1 MTRFYRVVGFIT
13 QRGNS
18 MFRFT
23 RLSSRASLR
32 ALLMLGSAAS
42 VATMAAPPASA
53 QDYTN
58 IAASG
63 RVTSVDGAPIAN
75 AQVKITSSDK
85 GVSRSATTDDSG
97 AFTIPQLTPGNYD
110 VTVTADGF
118 IAYTEGGIA
127 LTRETG
133 GANSFRLVP
142 AGQNGDIVV
151 TGTRQRVADF
161 QDTTVGSTINLASIV
176 ERVPI
181 GRSLRDVMLL
191 TPGTV
196 QGSSPSNGGFANQV
210 SIAGAAFTENAFYIN
225 GLNVT
230 DFVSGGQPTEV
241 PFDFYQTVE
250 VKTGGAPAE
259 FGRATGGYVV
269 ATTKSGSNEY
279 HASVTGI
286 WEPDDLRGNAPSTRT
301 TDYRHATAS
310 RKELIFQAS
319 GPIIKDHLFV
329 YGLYNMRD
337 IRSMTP
343 QANQNNATG
352 VTNTSPFWGGKI
364 DGYITGDHHFE
375 FTYFDTTN
383 DTRNRSYDWDRTN
396 FTLGNQTGGTN
407 ARAGGVNYVGRY
419 TGTFTPWLTL
429 SGAYG
434 VNKLRSGN
442 LPLDT
447 TNPQVVDY
455 RTDPAG
461 IQIGLNKV
469 TDAFSS
475 TDDEREFYRV
485 DADLQF
491 HLFGSHH
498 VRIGYDHEKDTQSQ
512 TFQTIGAGAFKIYA
526 VTDDSAARIGL
537 PVGTQYYTTRVY
549 AQNGVAHVRNEAYYL
564 QDQWSLLDNRLRL
577 DLGLR
582 NDRFSNQGV
591 NGKSFFE
598 SGNQWA
604 PRVGASFD
612 PLGDGRT
619 KIFGSYS
626 QYYLPM
632 AGDINL
638 NVAGSLVTY
647 TRYNRFTGVS
657 GAGSIPVEGA
667 PILTVVNTTACPDT
681 GVRNCEVSADGS
693 AFNPAGAIATNIK
706 PQSSNE
712 FILGAEHQ
720 FGDHVRIGAYFTHRE
735 LKNVIED
742 ISIDA
747 GARAYC
753 VGKGFTAAAC
763 QAAYPGG
770 SQFVIANPGR
780 DVTVQIN
787 KLPDGSTPTVTLKAA
802 DLGYPKPSRNYN
814 ALTLTFD
821 RSFDKKW
828 SLAGSYTLAF
838 DKGNYEGGVRSEN
851 GQLAINRTADFDSP
865 GFVNGAYGYLP
876 NDRRHTFKA
885 YGSYRLFDMLDL
897 GANVVLQSPE
907 HYSCIGAV
915 PVSVDAYANTYHG
928 YAYYCQGKLIP
939 RGTAFTGDWLTQVDV
954 SAVVRLPLPHGV
966 DASVRLDVFNLFDSS
981 AVTSYNNF
989 GELGDGSANRDYR
1002 LPVNYQTPRSVRLTA
1017 RIGF

>member
-1 MTRFYRVVGFIT
+1 
-13 QRGNS
+13 
-18 MFRFT
+18 MFRSK
-23 RLSSRASLR
+23 RRSSRAVLR
-32 ALLMLGSAAS
+32 ALLMLGSTTSAVLAGTTL
-42 VATMAAPPASA
+42 VHA

-63 RVTSVDGAPIAN
+63 RVTAEDGTPIAG
-75 AQVKITSSDK
+75 AAVKITSSDK
-85 GVSRSATTDDSG
+85 GVSRTVVTDATG
-97 AFTIPQLTPGNYD
+97 GYTIPQLTPGNYD
-110 VTVTADGF
+110 FTVTAQGF
-118 IAYTEGGIA
+118 GTYDERGIA

-142 AGQNGDIVV
+142 AAQDGEIVV
-151 TGTRQRVADF
+151 TGSRQRVADF
-161 QDTTVGSTINLASIV
+161 QDTTVGSTIDLGSLNQ
-176 ERVPI
+176 RVPI
-181 GRSLRDVMLL
+181 GRTLRDVMLL

-241 PFDFYQTVE
+241 PFDFYQSVE

-269 ATTKSGSNEY
+269 ATTKSGSNDY

-286 WEPDDLRGNAPSTRT
+286 WEPDDLRDSAPSTRT
-301 TDYRHATAS
+301 VDYRRATAS
-310 RKELIFQAS
+310 RKELVLQAS

-329 YGLYNMRD
+329 YGLYNLRE
-337 IRSMTP
+337 IRSLTP

-352 VTNTSPFWGGKI
+352 VTNTSPFWGGKV

-383 DTRNRSYDWDRTN
+383 ETRNRSYNWDRTN
-396 FTLGNQTGGTN
+396 YTLGDKTGGTN
-407 ARAGGVNYVGRY
+407 ARAGGVNYVARY

-442 LPLDT
+442 VPLDT
-447 TNPQVVDY
+447 TNPQVIDY

-469 TDAFSS
+469 TDAYSS
-475 TDDEREFYRV
+475 TDDKREFYRV

-491 HLFGSHH
+491 QLLGSHH
-498 VRIGYDHEKDTQSQ
+498 VRGGYDHEKNTQSQ
-512 TFQTIGAGAFKIYA
+512 TFETIGGGAYKIYA
-526 VTDDSAARIGL
+526 VTADSAARIGL

-549 AQNGVAHVRNEAYYL
+549 AQDGVAHVRNEAFYL

-577 DLGLR
+577 DLGVR

-591 NGKSFFE
+591 NGESFFE

-604 PRVGASFD
+604 PRLGAAFD
-612 PLGDGRT
+612 PVGDGRT
-619 KIFGSYS
+619 RIFGSYS
-626 QYYLPM
+626 KYYLPM

-647 TRYNRFTGVS
+647 TRYNLFNGVG
-657 GAGSIPVEGA
+657 GAGSIPNEGA
-667 PILTVVNTTACPDT
+667 PILSVVNTTACPDT

-693 AFNPAGAIATNIK
+693 PFNPSGAIASNIK
-706 PQSSNE
+706 PQSDNE
-712 FILGAEHQ
+712 FIVGAEHQ
-720 FGDHVRIGAYFTHRE
+720 FSDRIRIGAYFTHRE
-735 LKNVIED
+735 LKDVIED

-753 VGKGFTAAAC
+753 VGNGFSAAAC

-787 KLPDGSTPTVTLKAA
+787 KLPDGSTPTVTLKAS
-802 DLGYPKPSRNYN
+802 DLDYPAPSRNYN

-821 RSFDKKW
+821 RSFDQKW
-828 SLAGSYTLAF
+828 SLSASYTLAF

-876 NDRRHTFKA
+876 NDRRHSFKA
-885 YGSYRLFDMLDL
+885 YGSYRLFDALDL
-897 GANVVLQSPE
+897 GANLLVQSAA

-915 PVSVDAYANTYHG
+915 PLSVDAYANTYHG
-928 YAYYCQGKLIP
+928 YGYYCRGELIP
-939 RGTAFTGDWLTQVDV
+939 RGTAFNGDWLTQVDL
-954 SAVVRLPLPHGV
+954 SAAVHLPLPYV
-966 DASVRLDVFNLFDSS
+966 DASVRLDVFNVFNSS

-989 GELGDGSANRDYR
+989 GELSDGSANPDYR
-1002 LPVNYQTPRSVRLTA
+1002 LPVNYQTPRFVRLTA

>member
-1 MTRFYRVVGFIT
+1 
-13 QRGNS
+13 

-23 RLSSRASLR
+23 RLSSRAALR
-32 ALLMLGSAAS
+32 ALLMLGTTGSAFVVAS
-42 VATMAAPPASA
+42 VPASA

-63 RVTSVDGAPIAN
+63 RVTAQDGSSIAG
-75 AQVKITSSDK
+75 AQVQITSSDR
-85 GVSRSATTDDSG
+85 GVSRTVTTDDTG
-97 AFTIPQLTPGNYD
+97 AYTIPQLTPGNYD
-110 VTVTADGF
+110 FTVTAKGF
-118 IAYTEGGIA
+118 APYTERGIA
-127 LTRETG
+127 LTRDVG
-133 GANSFRLVP
+133 GANSFRLAP
-142 AGQNGDIVV
+142 ESSASEIVV
-151 TGTRQRVADF
+151 TGSRQRVADF
-161 QDTTVGSTINLASIV
+161 QDTTVGSTINLASLSDH
-176 ERVPI
+176 VPV
-181 GRSLRDVMLL
+181 GRTLRDVMLL

-196 QGSSPSNGGFANQV
+196 QGSSPSNSGFANQV
-210 SIAGAAFTENAFYIN
+210 SISGAAFTENAFYIN

-269 ATTKSGSNEY
+269 ATTKSGSNQY

-286 WEPDDLRGNAPSTRT
+286 WEPEALRSTSPSTRT
-301 TDYRHATAS
+301 MDYRNATAS
-310 RKELIFQAS
+310 RQELILQAS

-329 YGLYNMRD
+329 YGLYNFRD
-337 IRSMTP
+337 IRSMSP
-343 QANQNNATG
+343 QANQSNATG
-352 VTNTSPFWGGKI
+352 VTNTSPFWGGKV

-383 DTRNRSYDWDRTN
+383 DTHNRTYGWD
-396 FTLGNQTGGTN
+396 FTKHVLGDKSGGTD

-419 TGTFTPWLTL
+419 TGTFTPWLTV

-447 TNPQVVDY
+447 TNSQVVDY

-469 TDAFSS
+469 TDAYSK
-475 TDDEREFYRV
+475 TNDEREFYRF
-485 DADLQF
+485 DADVQF
-491 HLFGSHH
+491 HLLGSHH
-498 VRIGYDHEKDTQSQ
+498 IRGGYDHEKDTQSQ
-512 TFQTIGAGAFKIYA
+512 TFETIGNGAYKIYK
-526 VTDDSAARIGL
+526 VTADSAARIGQ
-537 PVGTQYYTTRVY
+537 PEGTEYYTTRVY
-549 AQNGVAHVRNEAYYL
+549 AQNGVAHVRNEAFYI
-564 QDQWSLLDNRLRL
+564 QDQWSLFDNRLRL

-598 SGNQWA
+598 SGDQWA
-604 PRVGASFD
+604 PRVGFSFD

-619 KIFGSYS
+619 KIYGSYS

-647 TRYNRFTGVS
+647 TRYNFFNGTDGP
-657 GAGSIPVEGA
+657 GNLPVEGA
-667 PILTVVNTTACPDT
+667 PILTVANTAACPDT

-693 AFNPAGAIATNIK
+693 PFNPATQIASNIK
-706 PQSSNE
+706 PQSDNE
-712 FILGAEHQ
+712 FIIGAEHQ

-742 ISIDA
+742 VSIDIA
-747 GARAYC
+747 ARKYC
-753 VGKGFTAAAC
+753 QAQGFTADAC
-763 QAAYPGG
+763 ASIYTGG
-770 SQFVIANPGR
+770 HQFVIANPGR
-780 DVTVQIN
+780 DITVQLAG
-787 KLPDGSTPTVTLKAA
+787 LPDGSTPTVTLKSS

-821 RSFDKKW
+821 RSFDQKW
-828 SLAGSYTLAF
+828 SLAASYTLAF
-838 DKGNYEGGVRSEN
+838 NKGNYEGGVRSEN

-876 NDRRHTFKA
+876 SDRRHSFKA
-885 YGSYRLFDMLDL
+885 YGSYRLFKELDL
-897 GANVVLQSPE
+897 GANMLLQSPQ

-915 PVSVDAYANTYHG
+915 PLSVDPYANTYHG
-928 YAYYCQGKLIP
+928 YGYYCQGVLVP
-939 RGTAFTGDWLTQVDV
+939 RGTAFNGDWLMQFDV
-954 SAVVRLPLPHGV
+954 SAVAHLPLPSGI
-966 DASVRLDVFNLFDSS
+966 DASLRLDVFNLFDSD

-989 GELGDGSANRDYR
+989 GEQGDGSFNPDYR
-1002 LPVNYQTPRSVRLTA
+1002 SPVNYQSPRTVRLTA
-1017 RIGF
+1017 RLGF

>member
-1 MTRFYRVVGFIT
+1 
-13 QRGNS
+13 

-23 RLSSRASLR
+23 RLSSRAAAR
-32 ALLMLGSAAS
+32 ALLMLGSTMSAVTLGAMPAA
-42 VATMAAPPASA
+42 A
-53 QDYTN
+53 QDYTT

-63 RVTSVDGAPIAN
+63 RVTAEDGKPIAD
-75 AQVKITSSDK
+75 AEVKITSSDR
-85 GVSRSATTDDSG
+85 GVSRMVTTDTTG
-97 AFTIPQLTPGNYD
+97 AFTIPQITPGNYD
-110 VTVTADGF
+110 FTITAPGY
-118 IAYTEGGIA
+118 ATYTERGIA
-127 LTRETG
+127 LTREAG
-133 GANSFRLVP
+133 GANSFHLVP
-142 AGQNGDIVV
+142 QTQAGDIVV
-151 TGTRQRVADF
+151 TGSRQRVADF
-161 QDTTVGSTINLASIV
+161 QDTTVGSTINLASISQRAPV
-176 ERVPI
+176 

-210 SIAGAAFTENAFYIN
+210 SIAGSAFTENAFYIN

-279 HASVTGI
+279 HASVTGL
-286 WEPDDLRGNAPSTRT
+286 WEPDGLRDSSPSTRT

-310 RKELIFQAS
+310 RQELILQAS

-329 YGLYNMRD
+329 YGLYNLRD

-343 QANQNNATG
+343 QANQDNATK
-352 VTNTSPFWGGKI
+352 VINTSPFWGGKV
-364 DGYITGDHHFE
+364 DAYITGDHHFE

-383 DTRNRSYDWDRTN
+383 DTRNRSFDWDRST
-396 FTLGNQTGGTN
+396 FRLGDQTGGTN
-407 ARAGGVNYVGRY
+407 ARAGGINYVGRY
-419 TGTFTPWLTL
+419 TGTFAPWLTL

-447 TNPQVVDY
+447 TNSQVVDY

-469 TDAFSS
+469 TDAYSK
-475 TDDEREFYRV
+475 TNDQREFYRF
-485 DADLQF
+485 DADVQF
-491 HLFGSHH
+491 HLLGSHH
-498 VRIGYDHEKDTQSQ
+498 IRGGYDHEKDTQSQ
-512 TFQTIGAGAFKIYA
+512 TFETIGNGAFKIYA
-526 VTDDSAARIGL
+526 VTADSASRIGQ

-549 AQNGVAHVRNEAYYL
+549 AQDGVAHVRNEAFYL
-564 QDQWSLLDNRLRL
+564 QDQWSLLNNRLRL
-577 DLGLR
+577 DLGVR
-582 NDRFSNQGV
+582 DDRFSNQGV
-591 NGKSFFE
+591 NGKSFFT
-598 SGNQWA
+598 SGDQWA
-604 PRVGASFD
+604 PRIGASFD

-647 TRYNRFTGVS
+647 TRYNFFNGVS
-657 GAGSIPVEGA
+657 GPGNLPVEGN
-667 PILTVVNTTACPDT
+667 PILTVVNTAACPDT
-681 GVRNCEVSADGS
+681 GVKNCEVSADGS
-693 AFNPAGAIATNIK
+693 PFNPAGAIATNIK
-706 PQSSNE
+706 PQSDNE
-712 FILGAEHQ
+712 FIVGAEHQ

-742 ISIDA
+742 MSIDA

-753 VGKGFTAAAC
+753 VGKGFSAAAC
-763 QAAYPGG
+763 QSAYPGG

-787 KLPDGSTPTVTLKAA
+787 PLPDGTTPTVTLKAA
-802 DLGYPKPSRNYN
+802 DLEYPHPSRNYN

-821 RSFDKKW
+821 RTFDEKW
-828 SLAGSYTLAF
+828 SLSASYTLAF

-885 YGSYRLFDMLDL
+885 YGSYRLFEPLEL
-897 GANVVLQSPE
+897 GANLLVQSPE

-915 PVSVDAYANTYHG
+915 PLSVDAYANTYHG
-928 YAYYCQGKLIP
+928 YGYYCQGELIP
-939 RGTAFTGDWLTQVDV
+939 RGTAFNGDWRTQVDV
-954 SAVVRLPLPHGV
+954 SAVLHLPMPAGLDG
-966 DASVRLDVFNLFDSS
+966 SLRLDVFNLFNSD

-989 GELGDGSANRDYR
+989 GEQSDGSVNPDYR
-1002 LPVNYQTPRSVRLTA
+1002 SPVNYQSPRYVRLTA
-1017 RIGF
+1017 RFGF

>member
-1 MTRFYRVVGFIT
+1 MPR
-13 QRGNS
+13 S
-18 MFRFT
+18 T
-23 RLSSRASLR
+23 RLSARAAARL
-32 ALLMLGSAAS
+32 LLMLSSTAAVS
-42 VATMAAPPASA
+42 VVLAAAPASA

-63 RVTSVDGAPIAN
+63 RVTAQDGQGIAD
-75 AQVKITSSDK
+75 AEVKITSSDK
-85 GVSRSATTDDSG
+85 GVSRTVTTNAAG
-97 AFTIPQLTPGNYD
+97 AYTIPQLAPGNYD
-110 VTVTADGF
+110 VTITAAGF
-118 IAYTEGGIA
+118 APYIEAGIA

-133 GANSFRLVP
+133 GANSFRLAP
-142 AGQNGDIVV
+142 ASQATDIVV
-151 TGTRQRVADF
+151 KGSRQRVADF
-161 QDTTVGSTINLASIV
+161 QDTTVGSTINLASLTQ
-176 ERVPI
+176 RVPI
-181 GRSLRDVMLL
+181 GQSLRDVMLL

-196 QGSSPSNGGFANQV
+196 QGSSPSNGGFASQV

-241 PFDFYQTVE
+241 PFDFYETVE

-286 WEPDDLRGNAPSTRT
+286 WEPDALRDSSPSTRT

-310 RKELIFQAS
+310 RQEAIFQAS
-319 GPIIKDHLFV
+319 GPIIRDHLFV
-329 YGLYNMRD
+329 YGLYNLRD
-337 IRSMTP
+337 IETLTP
-343 QANQNNATG
+343 SANQDNATG
-352 VTNTSPFWGGKI
+352 STNASPFWGGKI

-383 DTRNRSYDWDRTN
+383 DTRNRSYDWDRTTA
-396 FTLGNQTGGTN
+396 TLGAKTGGTN

-442 LPLDT
+442 VPLDT
-447 TNPQVVDY
+447 VNPQVLDY

-469 TDAFSS
+469 TDAFSQ
-475 TDDEREFYRV
+475 TDDEREFYRG

-491 HLFGSHH
+491 HLLGSHH

-512 TFQTIGAGAFKIYA
+512 TYQTIGDGAYKIYA
-526 VTDDSAARIGL
+526 VTADSAARLGL

-549 AQNGVAHVRNEAYYL
+549 AQNGIAHVRNEAFYV
-564 QDQWSLLDNRLRL
+564 QDQWSLLGDRLRL
-577 DLGLR
+577 DIGVR

-647 TRYNRFTGVS
+647 TRYNLFTGVN
-657 GAGSIPVEGA
+657 GAGNIPVAGT
-667 PILTVVNTTACPDT
+667 PILSVVNTTACPDT

-706 PQSSNE
+706 PQSDNE
-712 FILGAEHQ
+712 FIISGEHQ
-720 FGDHVRIGAYFTHRE
+720 FGDHVRIGVSFTHRE
-735 LKNVIED
+735 LKNIIED
-742 ISIDA
+742 MSIDG

-753 VGKGFTAAAC
+753 VTAGFTAAAC

-770 SQFVIANPGR
+770 SQFVIANPGK

-787 KLPDGSTPTVTLKAA
+787 KLPDGTTPTVTLKAA
-802 DLGYPKPSRNYN
+802 DLGYPKPGRNYN

-821 RSFDKKW
+821 RTFDKRW
-828 SLAGSYTLAF
+828 SLSGSYTLAF

-865 GFVNGAYGYLP
+865 GFENGAYGYLP
-876 NDRRHTFKA
+876 NDRRHSFKA
-885 YGSYRLFDMLDL
+885 YGSYRVFEALDL
-897 GANVVLQSPE
+897 GANAVLQSPE

-928 YAYYCQGKLIP
+928 YGYYCQGQLIP
-939 RGTAFTGDWLTQVDV
+939 RGTAFTGDWLTQVDL
-954 SAVVRLPLPHGV
+954 SATVHLPVRGLL
-966 DASVRLDVFNLFDSS
+966 DTSIRLDVFNVFNSG

-989 GELGDGSANRDYR
+989 GELSDGSVNSDYR
-1002 LPVNYQTPRSVRLTA
+1002 SPVNYQQPRSMRLTA
-1017 RIGF
+1017 RMGF

>member
-1 MTRFYRVVGFIT
+1 
-13 QRGNS
+13 
-18 MFRFT
+18 MFRST
-23 RLSSRASLR
+23 RRSSRAALR
-32 ALLMLGSAAS
+32 ALLMLGSTACVAIVSPAAH
-42 VATMAAPPASA
+42 A

-58 IAASG
+58 IVASG
-63 RVTSVDGAPIAN
+63 RVTGQDGAPIAN
-75 AQVKITSSDK
+75 AEVKITSSDR
-85 GVSRSATTDDSG
+85 GVSRSAMTDG
-97 AFTIPQLTPGNYD
+97 AGAYTIPQLSPGNYD
-110 VTVTADGF
+110 VT
-118 IAYTEGGIA
+118 IAAEGYSTYTERGIP

-133 GANSFRLVP
+133 GANTFHLV
-142 AGQNGDIVV
+142 AAAQSGDIVV
-151 TGTRQRVADF
+151 TGSRQRVADF
-161 QDTTVGSTINLASIV
+161 QDTTVGSTINLGSLTQ
-176 ERVPI
+176 RVPI

-286 WEPDDLRGNAPSTRT
+286 TEPDALRDSSPSTRT
-301 TDYRHATAS
+301 TDYAHARAS
-310 RKELIFQAS
+310 RQELILQAS
-319 GPIIKDHLFV
+319 GPIIRDHLFV
-329 YGLYNMRD
+329 YGLYNFRD
-337 IRSMTP
+337 IRSFTP
-343 QANQNNATG
+343 SKNQNNSTG
-352 VTNTSPFWGGKI
+352 VTNRSPFWGGKL

-383 DTRNRSYDWDRTN
+383 DTLNRSYAWDRT
-396 FTLGNQTGGTN
+396 TYARGAQTGGTN
-407 ARAGGVNYVGRY
+407 ARAGGINYVGRY

-447 TNPQVVDY
+447 VNSQVVDY
-455 RTDPAG
+455 RSDPAG
-461 IQIGLNKV
+461 IQIGANKV
-469 TDAFSS
+469 TDAYSK
-475 TDDEREFYRV
+475 TDNKREFYRI

-491 HLFGSHH
+491 HLLGAHH
-498 VRIGYDHEKDTQSQ
+498 VRFGYDNEKDTQVQ
-512 TFQTIGAGAFKIYA
+512 RYQTIGAGAFKIYN
-526 VTDDSAARIGL
+526 VTTDSAARIGL

-549 AQNGVAHVRNEAYYL
+549 AQNGTAHVRNQAYYI

-619 KIFGSYS
+619 KVFGSYAK
-626 QYYLPM
+626 YYLPM

-647 TRYNRFTGVS
+647 TRYNLFNGTG
-657 GAGSIPVEGA
+657 GAGNIPADGA
-667 PILTVVNTTACPDT
+667 PILSVANTTACPDT
-681 GVRNCEVSADGS
+681 KVKNCEVSADGS

-706 PQSSNE
+706 PQSDNE
-712 FILGAEHQ
+712 FIVGAEHQ

-735 LKNVIED
+735 LQNVIED
-742 ISIDA
+742 MSIDIA
-747 GARAYC
+747 ARKYC
-753 VGKGFTAAAC
+753 VAAGMAVAAC
-763 QAAYPGG
+763 QSTFSGG
-770 SQFVIANPGR
+770 NQFVIANPGR
-780 DVTVQIN
+780 DITVQLN
-787 KLPDGSTPTVTLKAA
+787 KLPDGSTSTVTLKAA
-802 DLGYPKPSRNYN
+802 DLGYPAPSRNYN

-828 SLAGSYTLAF
+828 SLAASYTLSF
-838 DKGNYEGGVRSEN
+838 NKGNYEGGVRSEN
-851 GQLAINRTADFDSP
+851 GQAAINRTADFDSP
-865 GFVNGAYGYLP
+865 GFENGAYGYLP
-876 NDRRHTFKA
+876 SDRRHSFKA
-885 YGSYRLFDMLDL
+885 YGSYRLFDFLDFGGNAIVQS
-897 GANVVLQSPE
+897 GA

-915 PVSVDAYANTYHG
+915 PLSVDAYANTYHG
-928 YAYYCQGKLIP
+928 YGYYCQGKLIP
-939 RGTAFTGDWLTQVDV
+939 RGTAFNGDWLAQFDV
-954 SAVVRLPLPHGV
+954 SAIVHLPLPHGV
-966 DASVRLDVFNLFDSS
+966 DASVRLDVFNLFNSQS
-981 AVTSYNNF
+981 VTSYNNF
-989 GELGDGSANRDYR
+989 GEQGDGSVNTDYR
-1002 LPVNYQTPRSVRLTA
+1002 SPVNYQSPRSVRVTA
-1017 RIGF
+1017 RLGF